1 MAKEVDSV
9 KGNAKNTVG
18 KKLLHKSFKV
28 TNKQNQKL
36 QRLAKAAD
44 RSESYIIRQLI
55 EQAQV

>member
-1 MAKEVDSV
+1 MAKEV
-9 KGNAKNTVG
+9 NAVRENTKNAVG
-18 KKLLHKSFKV
+18 KKLVHKSIKV

-55 EQAQV
+55 EQAQA